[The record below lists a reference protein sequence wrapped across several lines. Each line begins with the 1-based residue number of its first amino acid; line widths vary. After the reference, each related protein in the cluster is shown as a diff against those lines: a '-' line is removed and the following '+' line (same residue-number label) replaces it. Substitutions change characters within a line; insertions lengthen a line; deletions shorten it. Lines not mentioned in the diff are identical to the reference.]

1 MALRPEAS
9 VMVGLATATLVYGV
23 YSAALPPVADV
34 RVADPNNPDIESA
47 ERLAAWTSAAA
58 VAGISLITK
67 DSTVFVIGGTM
78 AIVLSWWHR
87 HADQVS
93 PLTHKAVGG
102 AEGLTVTQES
112 APVDFGYEGMID
124 SVPLAG

>member
-1 MALRPEAS
+1 MALRPKAS
-9 VMVGLATATLVYGV
+9 AMVGLGAATLVYGI

-34 RVADPNNPDIESA
+34 RVADPNNEDINSA
-47 ERLAAWTSAAA
+47 ERLAAWSAAAA

-67 DSTVFVIGGTM
+67 DPTVFIMGGLM
-78 AIVLSWWHR
+78 AVTLSWWHR

-102 AEGLTVTQES
+102 AEGLTLTQES
-112 APVDFGYEGMID
+112 APVDFGYED
-124 SVPLAG
+124 SIPLAG

>member
-1 MALRPEAS
+1 MALRPEMS
-9 VMVGLATATLVYGV
+9 LTVGLATATLVYGV
-23 YSAALPPVADV
+23 YSSALPPIADV
-34 RVADPNNPDIESA
+34 RVADPNNEDIESA

-67 DSTVFVIGGTM
+67 DPTVFIMGGLM
-78 AIVLSWWHR
+78 VVVLSWWHR

-102 AEGLTVTQES
+102 AEGLTLTQET
-112 APVDFGYEGMID
+112 APVDFGYED
-124 SVPLAG
+124 SIPLAG